1 MFASRIFSHLHASCL
16 SAFVVPNTLPG
27 CIKGLT
33 LTALLCLGA
42 SWAQSQPKESTL
54 KLDEAPRIAIHAQTT
69 WIGQSKPAFNTP
81 TPYSENAYM
90 LSPSA
95 EQGYSMTATADVG
108 LRLWKG
114 AQLHINPESARG
126 ASLSKSLGTASIP
139 NGELQR
145 GANMAWSTYRARMFL
160 MQRWNGDGEA
170 RYGRHQRGLSGRR
183 DAGPL

>member
-1 MFASRIFSHLHASCL
+1 MFASRTFTHLNATYL
-16 SAFVVPNTLPG
+16 SPIVLPNTLSG
-27 CIKGLT
+27 DIKALA

-42 SWAQSQPKESTL
+42 AGAQSQTNESSTL
-54 KLDEAPRIAIHAQTT
+54 KLDEVPRIAIHAQTT

-81 TPYSENAYM
+81 TPYSDSAYM

-95 EQGYSMTATADVG
+95 EQGYSMTVTADVG

-145 GANMAWSTYRARMFL
+145 GANMA
-160 MQRWNGDGEA
+160 
-170 RYGRHQRGLSGRR
+170 
-183 DAGPL
+183 